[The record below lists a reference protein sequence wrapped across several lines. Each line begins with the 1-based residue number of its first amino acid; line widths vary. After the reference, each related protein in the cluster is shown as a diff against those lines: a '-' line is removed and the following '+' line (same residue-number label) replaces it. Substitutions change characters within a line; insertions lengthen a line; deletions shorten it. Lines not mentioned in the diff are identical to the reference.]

1 VREFLINLSAPLA
14 APLIRTVRPLTTYPR
29 YDIVLLAAQYSKRKV
44 EALMS
49 FNKIFL
55 VGNLGRDPE
64 LRSLPSGTSVCNFN
78 LAVNDTLGEARG
90 TSREMPTWFRVA
102 VYGERAE
109 RCAKRLKKGS
119 PVYVAGRLKAREWTD
134 QKGTPRYTLE
144 VKALDVR
151 FFGAAESR
159 TIRMP

>member
-1 VREFLINLSAPLA
+1 
-14 APLIRTVRPLTTYPR
+14 
-29 YDIVLLAAQYSKRKV
+29 
-44 EALMS
+44 MS

-78 LAVNDTLGEARG
+78 LAVNETLHERRG
-90 TSREMPTWFRVA
+90 ASQGTPTWFRVA

-109 RCAKRLKKGS
+109 RCAMLLKKGS
-119 PVYVAGRLKAREWTD
+119 PVYVAGKLKPREWTD
-134 QKGTPRYTLE
+134 QGGAPHYVLE
-144 VKALDVR
+144 VKATDVK
-151 FFGAAESR
+151 FFGTAESR

>member
-1 VREFLINLSAPLA
+1 M
-14 APLIRTVRPLTTYPR
+14 YG
-29 YDIVLLAAQYSKRKV
+29 IVHLVTQISKRKV
-44 EALMS
+44 ESLMS

-78 LAVNDTLGEARG
+78 LAINDTPSERRGAAGE
-90 TSREMPTWFRVA
+90 TPIWFRVA
-102 VYGERAE
+102 VYGQRAE

-119 PVYVAGRLKAREWTD
+119 AVYVAGKLKPREWTD
-134 QKGTPRYTLE
+134 QQGRPRYTLE

-151 FFGAAESR
+151 FFGTAESR